1 MVADLRNRLR
11 APVRLSGPRLRL
23 TGGIVLVGA
32 ALSPP
37 MSRATGMFLTA
48 HMVQHVIL
56 LQLAPLL
63 ILTGLPTPAQVWRAP
78 ISPSRAIACWAAG
91 VSAMTLW
98 YTPVLFAWMMRTP
111 LHHSIVQASLV
122 ATGLLF
128 WLPVFSDRA
137 GARLQTGPA
146 IGYLFTACVAGTI
159 AGAAMAF
166 ARPGLF
172 AGHMMSPLDQ
182 QLAGLVMWVPCCTVY
197 VGAIMA
203 TLAHWYGGMDD
214 DRRVAHTEA

>member
-23 TGGIVLVGA
+23 AGGIALVGA
-32 ALSPP
+32 AASPP
-37 MSRATGMFLTA
+37 VARAASLFLTV
-48 HMVQHVIL
+48 HMIQHVVL

-63 ILTGLPTPAQVWRAP
+63 ILTGLPSAGPARGRTRSSTWA
-78 ISPSRAIACWAAG
+78 SACWAAG
-91 VSAMTLW
+91 VGAMTLW
-98 YTPVLFAWMMRTP
+98 YTPTLFAWMMSSP
-111 LHHSIVQASLV
+111 LHHAIVQASLV
-122 ATGLLF
+122 VTGLLF
-128 WLPVFSDRA
+128 WSPVFSDRA
-137 GARLQTGPA
+137 GARLRTGPA
-146 IGYLFTACVAGTI
+146 IAYLFTACVAGTI

-172 AGHMMSPLDQ
+172 PGHVMSPLDQ

-203 TLAHWYGGMDD
+203 TLAQWYGGTDD
-214 DRRVAHTEA
+214 DRRMAHTET